1 MGLADSVSRLP
12 CLRALMGQIA
22 ILLSLP
28 AQLVGA
34 AEVYWP
40 GLLLLAASPQLA
52 LLAQLGLSRVREFD
66 ADRLAAELTG
76 DPQGLASALAKIER
90 ACLAMSG
97 MGQSR
102 ALLLAHASGNARAHR
117 TPADVGAWASIS
129 VATPRAPFFAGIR
142 FGDAPTALAPERA
155 VALPIN
161 RRRLMAYLDPYQRPA
176 PDRFVRRWLFI
187 TACIAALMLLWQFLP
202 AIEAWFSPREAAERT
217 VMARGDLAA
226 DEKTTIELFEKSRA
240 SVVYITTAQLVRDVW
255 TRNVFSVPRGTGS
268 GFIWDDAGHVVTN
281 FHVIQGASEATV
293 KLADGRD
300 YQAALVGT
308 SPAHDIAV
316 LKIGVGFKRPP
327 AVPVGTSADLKVG
340 QKVFAIGN
348 PFGLDWTLTT
358 GIVSALDRSLPGEAG
373 GPAIDHL
380 IQTDA
385 AINPGN
391 SGGPLLDSAG
401 RLIGINTAIYSPSG
415 ASAGIGFA
423 VPVDTV
429 MRVVPQLIKTGKYIR
444 PALGIEVD
452 EQLNARLQALTGSKG
467 VFVLRVTPGSAAHRA
482 GLVGVEVTAGG
493 IVPGDRVISIDGIAV
508 DDVTTLQ
515 ARLDDKNVGDVVVLL
530 VERAGK
536 TREMLVELQ
545 PGV

>member
-1 MGLADSVSRLP
+1 
-12 CLRALMGQIA
+12 
-22 ILLSLP
+22 
-28 AQLVGA
+28 
-34 AEVYWP
+34 
-40 GLLLLAASPQLA
+40 
-52 LLAQLGLSRVREFD
+52 
-66 ADRLAAELTG
+66 
-76 DPQGLASALAKIER
+76 
-90 ACLAMSG
+90 
-97 MGQSR
+97 
-102 ALLLAHASGNARAHR
+102 
-117 TPADVGAWASIS
+117 
-129 VATPRAPFFAGIR
+129 
-142 FGDAPTALAPERA
+142 
-155 VALPIN
+155 
-161 RRRLMAYLDPYQRPA
+161 MAYLDPYKRPA

-358 GIVSALDRSLPGEAG
+358 GIVSALDRSLPGDAG

-391 SGGPLLDSAG
+391 SGGPL
-401 RLIGINTAIYSPSG
+401 
-415 ASAGIGFA
+415 
-423 VPVDTV
+423 
-429 MRVVPQLIKTGKYIR
+429 
-444 PALGIEVD
+444 
-452 EQLNARLQALTGSKG
+452 
-467 VFVLRVTPGSAAHRA
+467 
-482 GLVGVEVTAGG
+482 
-493 IVPGDRVISIDGIAV
+493 
-508 DDVTTLQ
+508 
-515 ARLDDKNVGDVVVLL
+515 
-530 VERAGK
+530 
-536 TREMLVELQ
+536 
-545 PGV
+545 

>member
-1 MGLADSVSRLP
+1 
-12 CLRALMGQIA
+12 
-22 ILLSLP
+22 
-28 AQLVGA
+28 
-34 AEVYWP
+34 
-40 GLLLLAASPQLA
+40 
-52 LLAQLGLSRVREFD
+52 
-66 ADRLAAELTG
+66 
-76 DPQGLASALAKIER
+76 
-90 ACLAMSG
+90 
-97 MGQSR
+97 
-102 ALLLAHASGNARAHR
+102 
-117 TPADVGAWASIS
+117 
-129 VATPRAPFFAGIR
+129 
-142 FGDAPTALAPERA
+142 
-155 VALPIN
+155 
-161 RRRLMAYLDPYQRPA
+161 
-176 PDRFVRRWLFI
+176 
-187 TACIAALMLLWQFLP
+187 
-202 AIEAWFSPREAAERT
+202 
-217 VMARGDLAA
+217 
-226 DEKTTIELFEKSRA
+226 
-240 SVVYITTAQLVRDVW
+240 
-255 TRNVFSVPRGTGS
+255 
-268 GFIWDDAGHVVTN
+268 DAGHVVTN
-281 FHVIQGASEATV
+281 FHVIQGASSATV

-300 YQAALVGT
+300 YQAALVGA

-358 GIVSALDRSLPGEAG
+358 GIVSALDRTLSGDAS

-493 IVPGDRVISIDGIAV
+493 IVP
-508 DDVTTLQ
+508 
-515 ARLDDKNVGDVVVLL
+515 
-530 VERAGK
+530 
-536 TREMLVELQ
+536 
-545 PGV
+545 